1 MRTTLVD
8 LPARSVKLPPW
19 RPATSA
25 GWKERA
31 KAAGRITTRAGT
43 GRHFDA
49 LVAEARALLTAND
62 HDALVNRAGDRR
74 FLRAVVT
81 AWTDDEPLARS
92 TMTPGLLRS
101 LAIAGSFSRLATI
114 TAASLLLEHFDLLDG
129 WRPGTFDAL
138 AHLVRSAVETAPS
151 RGQRDVVEAL
161 RVNAGVMFV
170 SDGPQRLAA
179 WLVTQDGFDPVTW
192 FRGHGLSA
200 HLDSRFGRMTRDAYF
215 LAWIE
220 AADASASEQPYLA
233 TIKDEAVARQRT
245 ETTAADGRCFGH
257 VVLEALSTK
266 PTNRPSS
273 TWLQAVLDIGGDPT
287 KNETPQ
293 WRSWWARVSPEA
305 VRQAIRWM
313 QGVNLRAFLDGV
325 DAYAEET
332 GNESMKRML
341 ERRRQFLL
349 GLYAQDR
356 ALDVRLILGDDIR
369 RWVLRHSAVPIDAAR
384 LRGGISSDTAMVYLD
399 AGDFSLVEGSHNF
412 KLHLYVGSGGIP
424 PIADRRTRVFE
435 AVDLRDVYPDR
446 HVMAHGGHMYLGV
459 AHQGGEWI
467 RTALDFLRSRGIR
480 LDEGA
485 LMTPNDY
492 ADLARRRAGWR

>member
-8 LPARSVKLPPW
+8 LPARSVTLPQW
-19 RPATSA
+19 RPAMSA
-25 GWKERA
+25 AWNERA
-31 KAAGRITTRAGT
+31 QAAGRITTRAGT

-49 LVAEARALLTAND
+49 LVAEARALLAAGD
-62 HDALVNRAGDRR
+62 HDALVSRASDRR

-81 AWTDDEPLARS
+81 VWSDDEPFARS

-114 TAASLLLEHFDLLDG
+114 TAASLLLEHFDLLDE

-161 RVNAGVMFV
+161 RANAGVMFV

-200 HLDSRFGRMTRDAYF
+200 QLDSRFGRVTRDAYF

-220 AADASASEQPYLA
+220 AADA
-233 TIKDEAVARQRT
+233 TKDEHPFLKVITDEVVTRQKT
-245 ETTAADGRCFGH
+245 ETTGSDGRYFGH
-257 VVLEALSTK
+257 RVLEALADK
-266 PTNRPSS
+266 PTLHPSAG
-273 TWLQAVLDIGGDPT
+273 WLDALLRIGGDPRT
-287 KNETPQ
+287 EATNL
-293 WRSWWARVSPEA
+293 WRLWWARVSP
-305 VRQAIRWM
+305 QARDRVIRWM

-325 DAYAEET
+325 DAYAREQGDER
-332 GNESMKRML
+332 MQRML
-341 ERRRQFLL
+341 ERRRRLLL
-349 GLYAQDR
+349 GLYDQGR
-356 ALDVRLILGDDIR
+356 TKDVRLILGTDIR
-369 RWVLRHSAVPIDAAR
+369 KWIARNSAVSIDAAQ
-384 LRGGISSDTAMVYLD
+384 LRGSISGDTAMVYVD
-399 AGDFSLVEGSHNF
+399 AGDFALVEGSHNF
-412 KLHLYVGSGGIP
+412 KLHLYVGEGGVQAL
-424 PIADRRTRVFE
+424 ADRRTRVFD
-435 AVDLRDVYPDR
+435 VGDLRDVYPHR
-446 HVMAHGGHMYLGV
+446 HRMAHGDHMYRGV
-459 AHQGGEWI
+459 NHMGGEWI

>member
-8 LPARSVKLPPW
+8 LPARTVTLPVW
-19 RPATSA
+19 GAAMPAAWT
-25 GWKERA
+25 ERA
-31 KAAGRITTRAGT
+31 QAAGRITTRAGT

-49 LVAEARALLTAND
+49 LIAEARTLLIAGH

-81 AWTDDEPLARS
+81 VWADNEPLARS

-101 LAIAGSFSRLATI
+101 LAVAGSFSRLTTI
-114 TAASLLLEHFDLLDG
+114 TAASLLLEHFDLLDH

-138 AHLVRSAVETAPS
+138 AHLVRSAVETSPA
-151 RGQRDVVEAL
+151 RRHRDVVEAL
-161 RVNAGVMFV
+161 RVNAAVMFV
-170 SDGPQRLAA
+170 ADGPQRLAR
-179 WLVTQDGFDPVTW
+179 WLVTQDGLDPVTW

-200 HLDSRFGRMTRDAYF
+200 HLDSRFGRVARDAYF

-220 AADASASEQPYLA
+220 AADASASEHPYLA
-233 TIKDEAVARQRT
+233 TIKDEAIARQRT
-245 ETTAADGRCFGH
+245 ETTDADGRCFGH
-257 VVLEALSTK
+257 VVLEALTKK
-266 PTNRPSS
+266 PTSRPSG
-273 TWLQAVLDIGGDPT
+273 TWMEAILDIGGDPT
-287 KNETPQ
+287 KYETHQ
-293 WRSWWARVSPEA
+293 WRTWWARVAPEA
-305 VRQAIRWM
+305 LRQAVRWM

-325 DAYAEET
+325 DAYARET

-341 ERRRQFLL
+341 ERRRLLLL
-349 GLYAQDR
+349 GLYEQDR
-356 ALDVRLILGDDIR
+356 ARDVRLILGDDIR
-369 RWVLRHSAVPIDAAR
+369 RWVVRHSAVPIDAAR

-399 AGDFSLVEGSHNF
+399 AGDFALVEGSHNF
-412 KLHLYVGSGGIP
+412 KLHLYVGTGGVP
-424 PIADRRTRVFE
+424 AIADRRTRVFD

-446 HVMAHGGHMYLGV
+446 HVITRGGHMYLGV

-480 LDEGA
+480 LDERA